1 MKKDFINFIRE
12 HDLIKPNTPILL
24 AVSGGVDSMVMLNLF
39 YECGYPF
46 SVVHCNFSLRDGE
59 SDADEE
65 LVRSACARM
74 GKDIFVKKFN
84 TVKHANQQN
93 ISIQVAARNLRYKYF
108 SELCNKHGFQ
118 SVAVAHNRND
128 IAETILIN
136 LSRASGLKG
145 LTGIKPKAN
154 GVVRPLLFA
163 FRKQIN
169 HYAQKKGVGFRED
182 ASNSDLKYARNR
194 IRHKIIPEFE
204 KINEGVIDSLCSTS
218 QHLSTVWQGVE
229 SMNSKFRKQA
239 RKVVGKEV
247 HFSIQKL
254 REYPFRQVFLLEELT
269 VYGFPAAIV
278 LDVERA
284 LSSQSGKVFYAD
296 NYQLVRDR
304 EELVLSPISSTE
316 LPVVKVFK
324 DDSCIKEP
332 VNLKFELRS
341 IDAKFKIPKSHS
353 MAVIDYHKLTFPLT
367 IRPWHEGDWFIPF
380 GMDGR
385 KKISDFMIDQKIPLH
400 HKKQVFVIESNG
412 DIVWVIGYRID
423 NRYCI
428 DNSTTKT
435 LVISKTK

>member
-65 LVRSACARM
+65 LVRSTCKIM
-74 GKDIFVKKFN
+74 GKEIFVKRFN
-84 TVKHANQQN
+84 TVKHASQQN

-108 SELCNKHGFQ
+108 SELCNEHGFQ

-145 LTGIKPKAN
+145 LTGIKSKAN

-169 HYAQKKGVGFRED
+169 HYAQRKGVGFRED

-254 REYPFRQVFLLEELT
+254 REYPFRQVFLIEELT

-385 KKISDFMIDQKIPLH
+385 KKISDFIIDQKIPLH
-400 HKKQVFVIESNG
+400 HKKQVFVLESNG
-412 DIVWVIGYRID
+412 DI
-423 NRYCI
+423 
-428 DNSTTKT
+428 
-435 LVISKTK
+435 